1 MDIISVSASARVV
14 DRHIR
19 TIFKEKPDLI
29 TFFVKH
35 PNRHLLEEALTRGL
49 QGADSRKLLKSGP
62 EYIDQVSKEIVS
74 FWCRTVLDQH
84 VANQRSHAEK
94 RRIEDEGRRVEIA
107 RDIVRDIAPNI
118 DDEDDFAVE
127 EL

>member
-19 TIFKEKPDLI
+19 SIFKEKPDLI
-29 TFFVKH
+29 TFFTKH
-35 PNRHLLEEALTRGL
+35 PNRHLLEQALTKGL

-62 EYIDQVSKEIVS
+62 EYIDRVSKEIVS
-74 FWCRTVLDQH
+74 FWCRAVLDQH
-84 VANQRSHAEK
+84 IADQRSHAEK
-94 RRIEDEGRRVEIA
+94 RRLEDEGRRIEIA
-107 RDIVRDIAPNI
+107 RDIVRDISPNI
-118 DDEDDFAVE
+118 DDEDDFDVE